1 MSRRSEA
8 GRRKIAPLG
17 AAPQR
22 GIRRSALGALPAQ
35 SLTWILAAWWGEAR
49 GRDRLTWW
57 DAGILTGLGLAWWL
71 ERQSK
76 GK

>member
-1 MSRRSEA
+1 MS
-8 GRRKIAPLG
+8 RKIA
-17 AAPQR
+17 
-22 GIRRSALGALPAQ
+22 RRSVLGAL
-35 SLTWILAAWWGEAR
+35 LAAWWGEAR
-49 GRDRLTWW
+49 SRDRLTWW